1 MSFTEVQDTDRLL
14 LVQLNYR
21 SLLNACQVDAY
32 LNSICRDDHFWMLK
46 VNHDFGPE
54 VLKWKP
60 SSETFR
66 QQYDYLYWVV
76 DPVYAVAAGR
86 LDALIVL
93 EQRGILPNDYGAN
106 LAARAGHLH
115 VLEWLEKRDILPDE
129 GGADEA
135 AREGHLHVLEWLAQ
149 RNILP
154 AVRSANRAAGKGQI
168 QVLEWLAKKGI
179 LPTVWAANEAAREG
193 NLDVLNWLAER
204 GIYPQ

>member
-1 MSFTEVQDTDRLL
+1 MSPSLDWPSLAYLSEFDLPRLL
-14 LVQLNYR
+14 LLTRGVAKRSSTRYR
-21 SLLNACQVDAY
+21 RVLS
-32 LNSICRDDHFWMLK
+32 SIGERSFFK
-46 VNHDFGPE
+46 G
-54 VLKWKP
+54 
-60 SSETFR
+60 
-66 QQYDYLYWVV
+66 
-76 DPVYAVAAGR
+76 DPR
-86 LDALIVL
+86 
-93 EQRGILPNDYGAN
+93 EGAN

-154 AVRSANRAAGKGQI
+154 AVRSANRAA
-168 QVLEWLAKKGI
+168 
-179 LPTVWAANEAAREG
+179 REG